1 MIYVSGPSIFGG
13 YIDPNLE
20 SPFEEFD
27 GVSWYKTGDLG
38 YITKDGFLYITGRL
52 KRFVKIAGEM
62 ISLPFVENILLEK
75 YGNPEIITLA
85 LEAKEENGMVTIVAF
100 TTFDATSDEFN
111 EYIHSHGA
119 SNLVKISRVEKLEV
133 IPVLGTGKTDYK
145 QLKSMI

>member
-75 YGNPEIITLA
+75 YGNPEITTLA
-85 LEAKEENGMVTIVAF
+85 LEAKEENGTVTIVAF
-100 TTFDATSDEFN
+100 TTFETSIDELN
-111 EYIHSHGA
+111 EYIHAHGA
-119 SNLVKISRVEKLEV
+119 SNLVNISRVEQMV
-133 IPVLGTGKTDYK
+133 AIPVLGTGKTDYK